1 MADGSAEH
9 TIQWNI
15 LWYMLEDS
23 ADQTLTLISDQYH
36 IAIPSNIYTLVQHEL
51 TTNFD
56 CINK

>member
-1 MADGSAEH
+1 
-9 TIQWNI
+9 
-15 LWYMLEDS
+15 MLEDS